1 MEKVK
6 KYNKKIVIIICGENL
21 KYEKEE
27 LNLINHINVRI
38 NNLEGR
44 MSIMD
49 LKIKF
54 NSQILKDI
62 FGEWMNNYQKISSIE
77 NKIIILKIISL
88 INYYIN

>member
-6 KYNKKIVIIICGENL
+6 KYNKKIVIIIWGENL

-77 NKIIILKIISL
+77 NKIIILKIIF
-88 INYYIN
+88 

>member
-6 KYNKKIVIIICGENL
+6 KYNKKIVIIICGGNL

-77 NKIIILKIISL
+77 NKIIILKIIS
-88 INYYIN
+88 

>member
-27 LNLINHINVRI
+27 LNLINHINERI

-44 MSIMD
+44 MSIID

-54 NSQILKDI
+54 NSQILKV
-62 FGEWMNNYQKISSIE
+62 FFW
-77 NKIIILKIISL
+77 
-88 INYYIN
+88 

>member
-77 NKIIILKIISL
+77 NKIIILMFSIS
-88 INYYIN
+88 IFS

>member
-77 NKIIILKIISL
+77 NKIIILKIIS
-88 INYYIN
+88 

>member
-21 KYEKEE
+21 KYEKEK

-77 NKIIILKIISL
+77 NKIIILKIIS
-88 INYYIN
+88 

>member
-77 NKIIILKIISL
+77 NKIIILKIIF
-88 INYYIN
+88 